1 MAQKLL
7 REAIQSL
14 PFTKG
19 PRPRRKPGPG
29 RKPPKQPKRRKP
41 PRVPKKRRGGFN
53 APALGAKLGSYF
65 GPTGKTIGGMAGN
78 LFRQITGFGDYKVS
92 KNSLIGSMDQLPS
105 FRNMSSGTRIQHR
118 EYLFDVITSVTPGAF
133 SIEKVPIQPALLE
146 AFPWLSA
153 SAENYQEYQLNGVVY
168 EFKSN
173 SYDALASTNTASGTV
188 VMATD
193 YNVLD
198 PPFVNKFQMEQ
209 TQFTCSGK
217 PSINLLH
224 PIECNKLETP
234 TNVLYTRPGPVTTG
248 DLRLYDWGNFYIATV
263 GMQGSSTNIG
273 ELWVT
278 YDITLL
284 KPKLNSTVDV
294 YDHYLLNPT
303 SSDSGGPNY
312 FGTTGS
318 PPTLTTD
325 SDLGTNLESADGT
338 NLDIIAFPVGY
349 TGKVM
354 VVYRIGATTTSAV
367 GLMANHSLVFDGG
380 VTLINGFGGGIAF
393 TNEYVNGVQTMTYN
407 TTGGMTLVFFLNVS
421 NGGRVGITNGTTGTV
436 SIVQNGDLYVVAL
449 PTNFATSPMV
459 PPSLVETKL
468 RTTTDITETTDDCH
482 FPSPSPTPSEM
493 KTKSQPIVP
502 LTTPSRRKTLTLS

>member
-1 MAQKLL
+1 MSQKLL

-14 PFTKG
+14 PFSKPRR
-19 PRPRRKPGPG
+19 PRPKRG
-29 RKPPKQPKRRKP
+29 PPKQPKRRKP

-65 GPTGKTIGGMAGN
+65 GPTGKTLGGMAGN

-118 EYLFDVITSVTPGAF
+118 EYLFDVVTSPTPGNF
-133 SIEKVPIQPALLE
+133 TIEKVPIQPALLE
-146 AFPWLSA
+146 SFPWLSA

-173 SYDALASTNTASGTV
+173 SYDALSSTNTASGTV

-234 TNVLYTRPGPVTTG
+234 TNVLYTRSGPVTSG

-294 YDHYLLNPT
+294 YDHYLLNP
-303 SSDSGGPNY
+303 SASDSGGPNY
-312 FGTTGS
+312 YGTTGS
-318 PPTLTTD
+318 PPTLTSD
-325 SDLGTNLESADGT
+325 SDLGTSLSASGSS
-338 NLDIIAFPVGY
+338 NLDTIDFPVGY

-354 VVYRIGATTTSAV
+354 VVYRIGATTTSLV
-367 GLMANHSLVFDGG
+367 GLMANHSLAFSGG
-380 VTLINGFGGGIAF
+380 ASLINGFGGGTAF
-393 TNEYVNGVQTMTYN
+393 TNEYVNGVQTMVYN
-407 TTGGMTLVFFLNVS
+407 ITGGMTLVYFLNIS
-421 NGGRVGITNGTTGTV
+421 NGGSVTISAGSNGTV

-449 PTNFATSPMV
+449 PTNFATSPMT
-459 PPSLVETKL
+459 PPSLLETKSRVL
-468 RTTTDITETTDDCH
+468 SEVVDIADEYN
-482 FPSPSPTPSEM
+482 FPTPSPTPSE
-493 KTKSQPIVP
+493 TKFKSLSLAP
-502 LTTPSRRKTLTLS
+502 TPVVKRKL